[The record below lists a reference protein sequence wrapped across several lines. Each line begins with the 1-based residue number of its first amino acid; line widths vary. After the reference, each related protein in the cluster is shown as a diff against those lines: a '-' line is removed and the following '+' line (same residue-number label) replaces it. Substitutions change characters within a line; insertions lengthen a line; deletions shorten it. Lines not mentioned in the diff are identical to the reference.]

1 MDYTMRMDFM
11 CEEKCCT
18 QILIDFRH
26 EKVEIKNT
34 TDKIM
39 LRAFGININPTWEDF
54 LEFLEERC
62 FPRTRDN
69 LKLILQDLNL
79 DFYDPWN
86 IVEKTQG
93 HMGEDMKWLQDGYW
107 YKADQFGYESL
118 AEVVASHLLGQS
130 SIKEAAVYEPVVIL
144 YKGKE
149 YRGCRSKNFR
159 YEEELLVSLERLFR
173 NHTTVGL
180 ARQLSRIS
188 DIKEKIRYTEETVR
202 KITKIEDFGI
212 YLTKMFEMDA
222 FFFNEDRHT
231 NNISILYNKE
241 TDRYRLCPFYDMGLS
256 LFADTKVDFPL
267 GNDYFVCKEKIIA
280 KPFHR
285 NFDEQ
290 LDAANVLYGSYL
302 KFDFS
307 ASRVVDVLM
316 ELREKYLLNDTDIS
330 RGRIDGF
337 SLHEFQRVEE
347 TLRYQAAK
355 YKYMF
360 QS

>member
-1 MDYTMRMDFM
+1 M
-11 CEEKCCT
+11 
-18 QILIDFRH
+18 L
-26 EKVEIKNT
+26 
-34 TDKIM
+34 KIEM
-39 LRAFGININPTWEDF
+39 GQ
-54 LEFLEERC
+54 
-62 FPRTRDN
+62 DN
-69 LKLILQDLNL
+69 L
-79 DFYDPWN
+79 N
-86 IVEKTQG
+86 IEYQHSSKGNQ
-93 HMGEDMKWLQDGYW
+93 MKWLQDGYW

-130 SIKEAAVYEPVVIL
+130 SIKEATMYEPVVIL

-159 YEEELLVSLERLFR
+159 HEQELLVSLERFFR
-173 NHTTVGL
+173 SHTIVGL

-188 DIKEKIRYTEETVR
+188 DIKEQIQYTEETVR

-212 YLTKMFEMDA
+212 YLTKMLEMDA

-231 NNISILYNKE
+231 NNISIIYNKE
-241 TDRYRLCPFYDMGLS
+241 TDQYRLCPFYDMGLS

-267 GNDYFVCKEKIIA
+267 GDDYFVCKEKIIA

-302 KFDFS
+302 KFGFPANHVADIL
-307 ASRVVDVLM
+307 V
-316 ELREKYLLNDTDIS
+316 ELREKYLLTDEDIAG
-330 RGRIDGF
+330 GRIDGY
-337 SLHEFQRVEE
+337 SSQEFQRVEE
-347 TLRYQAAK
+347 ALRYQAAK